1 MSKYGIPYMGSKA
14 KIIEE
19 LSKLFPKA
27 DHFYDLFGGG
37 FSVSHFMLENR
48 ANDYKT
54 IIYNE
59 ILPGYDVLIRD
70 AIAGKYDYS
79 VFKPEFVTR
88 ERFFNEKE
96 NNAYVKSIWSFG
108 NDGRTYLFGKEIEK
122 QKESMHNAVI
132 FNKFDNLFVDIF
144 KFDKWPETVL
154 GPKQKRLYLN
164 KIIRGLLSKGGAGF
178 ERLQRLQSLQQ
189 LHQLERLQRLEQL
202 QSLEQLQQ
210 LELTNLS
217 YDEVEIK
224 PNSIIYCD
232 IPYKSTSK
240 YTLEFNYD
248 KFYNW
253 AASQNEPVFI
263 SEYNIDDG
271 RFICIKELERVCLK
285 DAAATRKKVCEKIYV
300 NRAGLE
306 RIKK

>member
-1 MSKYGIPYMGSKA
+1 MGSKA

-37 FSVSHFMLENR
+37 FSVSHFMLKNR

-96 NNAYVKSIWSFG
+96 NNAYIKSIWSFG

-144 KFDKWPETVL
+144 KVDKWPETVL
-154 GPKQKRLYLN
+154 GPKQKRLYLS
-164 KIIRGLLSKGGAGF
+164 KIVKGLLSKRGARF
-178 ERLQRLQSLQQ
+178 E
-189 LHQLERLQRLEQL
+189 QLERLQRLQQL
-202 QSLEQLQQ
+202 QQLQQ
-210 LELTNLS
+210 LEQLEQLELLNKS

-271 RFICIKELERVCLK
+271 RFICIKELERISLK
-285 DAAATRKKVCEKIYV
+285 DAAATCKKVCEKIYV